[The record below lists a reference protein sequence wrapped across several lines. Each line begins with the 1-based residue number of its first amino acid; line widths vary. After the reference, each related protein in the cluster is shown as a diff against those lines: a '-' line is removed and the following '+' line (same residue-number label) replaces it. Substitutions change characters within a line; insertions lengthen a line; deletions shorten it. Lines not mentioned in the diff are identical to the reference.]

1 MDFLWSMFSLRRQYR
16 HYARVDQS
24 GICQAFKRCR
34 QAPAGSEWVE
44 IVEENLSWLGAP
56 LPANA
61 RRQRAARRSA
71 AHRLLTV

>member
-1 MDFLWSMFSLRRQYR
+1 MDFLWSLFSPRRQYR
-16 HYARVDQS
+16 HYARVDHS

-61 RRQRAARRSA
+61 RQQRAARRSA
-71 AHRLLTV
+71 VQRMLTV